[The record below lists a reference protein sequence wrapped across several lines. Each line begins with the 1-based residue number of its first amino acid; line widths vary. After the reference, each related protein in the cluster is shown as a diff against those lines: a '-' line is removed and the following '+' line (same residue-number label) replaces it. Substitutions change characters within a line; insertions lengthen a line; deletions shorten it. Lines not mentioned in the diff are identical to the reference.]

1 MGSCSTGRTEHEE
14 QCAVFEWAGLMSNQ
28 FPELELMFAV
38 PNGGVRPHKFSGSS
52 KKGDRYSVEG
62 RKLKKEG
69 VKKGVPD
76 IFLPVPK
83 GVYHGLFIEMKRRRG
98 FSVKADQEAWL
109 KNLAHQGYFVVVCK
123 GSDAALKVLR
133 GYLALQ
139 KHESLTF

>member
-69 VKKGVPD
+69 VNIPRRNSPS
-76 IFLPVPK
+76 IAA
-83 GVYHGLFIEMKRRRG
+83 GLEG
-98 FSVKADQEAWL
+98 D
-109 KNLAHQGYFVVVCK
+109 G
-123 GSDAALKVLR
+123 
-133 GYLALQ
+133 
-139 KHESLTF
+139 